1 MNFVLQ
7 PWQLLLVIAAS
18 WINQQQQQV
27 IDYLLSEHQVL
38 KETPG
43 KKRILL
49 SDDQRRRL
57 AVKGK
62 ISGRK
67 ALKKIATPDTLLR
80 WHRQLVAAKWDYSER
95 KNKPGR
101 PPVNTAGAIWEISAC
116 GARAKNGIVLWSARG
131 TI

>member
-1 MNFVLQ
+1 MNYVLQ
-7 PWQLLLVIAAS
+7 PWQLILVIVAS

-27 IDYLLSEHQVL
+27 IDYLLSEIQVL
-38 KETPG
+38 KETHG

-62 ISGRK
+62 ILGRK
-67 ALKKIATPDTLLR
+67 VLQKIATVATPDTLLR
-80 WHRQLVAAKWDYSER
+80 WHRQLVAANWDYSER

-101 PPVNTAGAIWEISAC
+101 PPVKVENAQ
-116 GARAKNGIVLWSARG
+116 IVLKMARENPPLAPPK
-131 TI
+131 